1 MHELVEY
8 SCGPRKGLQ
17 TEGKKMKKTFKV
29 KGHELTRKSEN
40 KIFTH
45 AVLFRNLSPND
56 DGKPGAT
63 FHVSLKLAQT
73 EMNRQAKISWL
84 QPLEI
89 VEVEEIGKVAF

>member
-1 MHELVEY
+1 MTKLF
-8 SCGPRKGLQ
+8 
-17 TEGKKMKKTFKV
+17 KTQ
-29 KGHELTRKSEN
+29 GYGLTRKSEN

-45 AVLFRNLSPND
+45 AVIFRNTSAND

-73 EMNRQAKISWL
+73 EMKRMTTRTDWL

-89 VEVEEIGKVAF
+89 VEVVEIGKVAF